1 MAKFDH
7 NHALFLHPSDTTGA
21 SIIPM
26 QLSGSDNYSEWSRA
40 MKIQL
45 LGKNKLGIVDG
56 TWKKED
62 FAADLSHQWDRCNA
76 VVQGWIMSSVIPE
89 LHTGIVYATSAKSVW
104 DDLRER
110 FDKVNAS
117 RIFQLHK
124 DITSLV
130 QGSDSIPV
138 YFSKLRNL
146 WDEFS
151 SIVPPPCDCP
161 RSKDFCDHMLR
172 QKLM

>member
-1 MAKFDH
+1 
-7 NHALFLHPSDTTGA
+7 
-21 SIIPM
+21 
-26 QLSGSDNYSEWSRA
+26 
-40 MKIQL
+40 
-45 LGKNKLGIVDG
+45 
-56 TWKKED
+56 
-62 FAADLSHQWDRCNA
+62 
-76 VVQGWIMSSVIPE
+76 MSSVIPE

-130 QGSDSIPV
+130 QGSDSIPA

-151 SIVPPPCDCP
+151 SIVPPPCDCHKSKVFCAQMLQKKLIQFLMGLNETCHQS
-161 RSKDFCDHMLR
+161 RS
-172 QKLM
+172 QILMIQPTPG